1 MVETEGLHTRERHE
15 TTVAGMDGKIGA
27 ELAHSE
33 VGDVDVV
40 DEGAVGAY
48 ADGLFLGAIVE
59 GVVQTVFADTVG
71 HIDIAVP

>member
-15 TTVAGMDGKIGA
+15 AAVDGMDGKIGV
-27 ELAHSE
+27 ELVHSE

-40 DEGAVGAY
+40 DEGAIGAY
-48 ADGLFLGAIVE
+48 AEGLFLGAIVE